1 MGATLTGWWKLLVSL
16 AGIGALTFICFRI
29 VPSSPVTAALLL
41 LLLVVVTALTTRQ
54 VFGIV
59 AALVATVCLDVF
71 FLPPI
76 GSIRIADPQ
85 NWVALLTFCSLSVV
99 SGQLSNRLRAQR
111 DELLMQQHETERLHA
126 LSRSLLLSGSGE
138 EMRRLLVNE
147 CSQLFELTGFVLF
160 ESLSQVFHRAG
171 TDCEFPADALRQAK
185 EKNTVRID
193 GCEWNVVPVRL
204 GNLVLGSMAF
214 TRPTPL
220 PPATINSWAGTVAL
234 GLAQV
239 QAQETASRMAAVRRS
254 EELKSVMIDALA
266 HDLKTPLTAMEAA
279 ASMLADPAPL
289 SKQQADDMVAVIQEE
304 VHGLRQLVE
313 EAIHLARIDAK
324 KLKLQMGPEPPGEL
338 IGAALRSLGE
348 KGGSGRIQM
357 TIPAGLPPVLADSEL
372 IVQAL
377 KQLLDN
383 ALKYSPPRS
392 PVSISAAETDGVL
405 TFFVRDSGPGLT
417 ELEQSRVFEKF
428 YRGRYDRS
436 AVQGTGMGLAIAR
449 EIAEAHGGSVGVRSY
464 VGQGTEFFL
473 SLKTAPAFQHQKT
486 A

>member
-1 MGATLTGWWKLLVSL
+1 MRRTLAEWQKLLASL
-16 AGIGALTFICFRI
+16 AGIGALTFFCFQI
-29 VPSSPVTAALLL
+29 LPSSAVTVALLL
-41 LLLVVVTALTTRQ
+41 LLLVVVTALTTQ
-54 VFGIV
+54 QIFGVI
-59 AALVATVCLDVF
+59 AALVATVCLDLF

-76 GSIRIADPQ
+76 GSISIADPQ
-85 NWVALLTFCSLSVV
+85 NWVALLVFSALSLV
-99 SGQLSNRLRAQR
+99 SGRLSNRLRAQR
-111 DELLMQQHETERLHA
+111 DALVVQQHETERLHA
-126 LSRSLLLSGSGE
+126 LSRSLLLGSSGE

-147 CSQLFELTGFVLF
+147 CSQLFELSRFVLF
-160 ESLSQVFHRAG
+160 ESLSQLFHRAG
-171 TDCEFPADALRQAK
+171 TEGDFPADALRQST
-185 EKNTVRID
+185 EKTTVLMGD
-193 GCEWNVVPVRL
+193 CEWNVIPVRL

-214 TRPTPL
+214 IRPTPL
-220 PPATINSWAGTVAL
+220 PSATVDSWASTVAL

-239 QAQETASRMAAVRRS
+239 QAQEAASRMAAVRRS

-266 HDLKTPLTAMEAA
+266 HDLKTPLTAIEAA
-279 ASMLADPAPL
+279 ASILANPAPL
-289 SKQQADDMVAVIQEE
+289 RKEQADDMVAVIQEE
-304 VHGLRQLVE
+304 AHGLRQLVE

-324 KLKLQMGPEPPGEL
+324 KLKLQVGPEPPGEL

-348 KGGSGRIQM
+348 RGGSGRIHT
-357 TIPAGLPPVLADSEL
+357 TIPPGLPPVLADSEL

-392 PVSISAAETDGVL
+392 PVLISGAETDGIL
-405 TFFVRDSGPGLT
+405 TFTVRDNGPGLT

-473 SLKTAPAFQHQKT
+473 SLKTAPSLQRQKIT
-486 A
+486 